1 MSIPIFAGERSSSVW
16 RGWMMSYHS
25 VNASWR
31 RQRVKLHSSGITWW
45 VNWNTTK
52 MSIFSYFGSLFAL
65 TMVLQIEYLPLFEI
79 EMQQRCQFFAISRAC
94 LHWQWF
100 YRLSTCLCLKLK
112 CNKDVNLSLFR
123 ELVCI
128 DDGTTDGALV
138 FVWPRWNEWL
148 VRGVDDSFIDVV
160 IVGIQL
166 ELNDGSNEMQQRYE
180 FVFTFNI

>member
-1 MSIPIFAGERSSSVW
+1 M
-16 RGWMMSYHS
+16 
-25 VNASWR
+25 
-31 RQRVKLHSSGITWW
+31 
-45 VNWNTTK
+45 
-52 MSIFSYFGSLFAL
+52 SLFREL
-65 TMVLQIEYLPLFEI
+65 VCIDDGTTDGVLVFVWPRWNEWLVRGVDDNFIDVVIVGIQLELHDGSY
-79 EMQQRCQFFAISRAC
+79 EMQQRCQFFAISGAC
-94 LHWQWF
+94 LHWRRF

-112 CNKDVNLSLFR
+112 CNKDVYFSLFQ

-128 DDGTTDGALV
+128 DDGSTDWVLV